1 MCRSSFRAD
10 FPFPTDFGVTC
21 TAAPLVF
28 RSLHFGDL
36 SLWCRSQGLVY
47 MMEGTNPFS
56 LVQMR
61 DPAHWWVTN
70 TRSWV
75 FVETAS
81 LLLLPFLCDLISLCY
96 GGNIHL
102 GFGSFSEE
110 IDPHTAVDLVCSWV
124 VVSLEST
131 YATILNH
138 LPKHLI
144 LAQ

>member
-1 MCRSSFRAD
+1 
-10 FPFPTDFGVTC
+10 
-21 TAAPLVF
+21 
-28 RSLHFGDL
+28 
-36 SLWCRSQGLVY
+36 